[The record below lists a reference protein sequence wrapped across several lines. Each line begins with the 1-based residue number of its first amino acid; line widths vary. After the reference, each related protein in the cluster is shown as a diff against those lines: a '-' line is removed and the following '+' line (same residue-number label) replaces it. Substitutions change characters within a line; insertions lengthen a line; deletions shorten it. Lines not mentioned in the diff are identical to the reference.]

1 MHNIRRSI
9 RLLSVESIITSG
21 VFAMP
26 IFTSFFQYEI
36 GMTMTQ
42 IALSQSLFTVALL
55 VLNVPAGWIAD
66 RFSRKWCNIA
76 GDLICVGGFF
86 GYSQAT
92 TFFDIVVFEIVLGI
106 GLAFSGGAD
115 FALFKAYSAI
125 AGLSYE
131 KLIARIT
138 SWRFVMEIA
147 AVLIGGYIGATNPR
161 LAIGLS
167 AAQSAIGAVLSLFI
181 VEAGE
186 RRVTESHPLRDMVN
200 ITRYALSENRPLA
213 LRIAAFVIGRE
224 ATHHLVWLLT
234 PLALLA
240 GVPAWLVGTA
250 WAFNL
255 ASAWLGSNVA
265 HRYSLHM
272 SDAMII
278 FVGCITYV
286 LAGLALSVSVSLM
299 TIGLYAGFGFA
310 RGWYAA
316 TLIPMVQ
323 RHTPADIQTTVLSV
337 AGSAAQ
343 IVYIPA
349 GWLLGYLADI
359 SLQTSVLGS
368 MIIFLPA
375 FVWVILAIQRLERR

>member
-1 MHNIRRSI
+1 MHKIRRSI
-9 RLLSVESIITSG
+9 QLLSIESIITTG

-26 IFTSFFQYEI
+26 IFTIFFQQEI
-36 GMTMTQ
+36 GMSLEQ
-42 IALSQSLFTVALL
+42 IALSQSLFTLALL

-76 GDLICVGGFF
+76 GDLICVGGFL

-92 TFFDIVVFEIVLGI
+92 TFFDVVVFEIVLGI

-115 FALFKAYSAI
+115 FALFKAYSALT
-125 AGLSYE
+125 GLSYE

-147 AVLIGGYIGATNPR
+147 AVLIGGYIGAANPR

-167 AAQSAIGAVLSLFI
+167 AAQFAIGAALSLFI

-186 RRVTESHPLRDMVN
+186 RRITESHPLRDMVN

-250 WAFNL
+250 WALNL
-255 ASAWLGSNVA
+255 SSAWLGSHIA
-265 HRYSLHM
+265 HRYSTQM
-272 SDAMII
+272 TDAQIMI
-278 FVGCITYV
+278 VGFTAFMT
-286 LAGLALSVSVSLM
+286 AGVALSISVSLL
-299 TIGLYAGFGFA
+299 TIGLYTGFGFA

-323 RHTPADIQTTVLSV
+323 RHTPGDVQTTVLSV
-337 AGSAAQ
+337 AGSVAQ
-343 IVYIPA
+343 LFYIPA
-349 GWLLGYLADI
+349 GWLLGFLADI

-368 MIIFLPA
+368 MVIFMPA
-375 FVWVILAIQRLERR
+375 FLWITLAIRKSERR

>member
-138 SWRFVMEIA
+138 SWRFVMEIV

-167 AAQSAIGAVLSLFI
+167 AVQFTIGAVLSLFI

-186 RRVTESHPLRDMVN
+186 RRVTKSHPLRDMIN
-200 ITRYALSENRPLA
+200 ITRYSLSENRPLA
-213 LRIAAFVIGRE
+213 VRIAAFVIGRE

-240 GVPAWLVGTA
+240 GVPPWLVGTA
-250 WAFNL
+250 WALNL
-255 ASAWLGSNVA
+255 ASAWLGSHIA